1 MRHCFRPGF
10 EAMEKSFVMLMQSVT
25 EKWPGRPGYLGWFAL
40 VLISLLLTA
49 CAFGYQA
56 RGSLSDVPGE
66 LSGKAYPGNTQGGGR
81 FMLADQE
88 GRLSCDGR
96 ALPPT
101 ASSTP
106 GSCVGEIGEGVMRCS
121 DGREISLR
129 WQAIGCRSW
138 QGSGSDAKGNRL
150 EFRVERR

>member
-1 MRHCFRPGF
+1 
-10 EAMEKSFVMLMQSVT
+10 MEKSFVVAMPSIT
-25 EKWPGRPGYLGWFAL
+25 EKQPGKLCHTGWFAPL
-40 VLISLLLTA
+40 PILLLLTA
-49 CAFGYQA
+49 CAVGYQA

-81 FMLADQE
+81 FVLADPE
-88 GRLSCDGR
+88 GRLICDGR

-106 GSCVGEIGEGVMRCS
+106 GSCVGESGEGVMRCT
-121 DGREISLR
+121 DGREIALR
-129 WQAIGCRSW
+129 WQAITCRSW
-138 QGSGSDAKGNRL
+138 QGSGNDAKGNRL

>member
-1 MRHCFRPGF
+1 
-10 EAMEKSFVMLMQSVT
+10 MEKSIVISIQTIT
-25 EKWPGRPGYLGWFAL
+25 EKRPGRPGDIGRFACLL
-40 VLISLLLTA
+40 VPVLLAA

-81 FMLADQE
+81 FVLADPE

-101 ASSTP
+101 ASATP
-106 GSCVGEIGEGVMRCS
+106 GSCAGESGEGVMRCS
-121 DGREISLR
+121 DGREIPLR
-129 WQAIGCRSW
+129 WQAISCRSW

>member
-1 MRHCFRPGF
+1 
-10 EAMEKSFVMLMQSVT
+10 MEKSFVVSMPTLT
-25 EKWPGRPGYLGWFAL
+25 EKWPGRLGHLGWFAL
-40 VLISLLLTA
+40 LSISLLLTA
-49 CAFGYQA
+49 CAVGYQA

-81 FMLADQE
+81 FVLADRE

-101 ASSTP
+101 ASTTP
-106 GSCVGEIGEGVMRCS
+106 GSCVGESGDGVMRCT
-121 DGREISLR
+121 DGREIPLR
-129 WQAIGCRSW
+129 WQAISCRSW
-138 QGSGSDAKGNRL
+138 QGSGTDAQGNRL